1 MKVKEFKK
9 VEEGFFSDL
18 ARVGSDT
25 VDAAKSSSEYQK
37 KEQERFKNKVNIE
50 TQKRY
55 LQDFIEDLI
64 VDLDAAIKG
73 GGVDVNARGL
83 LQTKAGFTPE
93 RIEKIRPIVNKA
105 ITDGKIK
112 NATQLGSALAKKY
125 PEMWKNTT
133 NKAEVINSL
142 MSGDLTTMP
151 FRPNL
156 PKDPAAPTTE
166 SVWYDRMNRLVES
179 YISEQTAESISQ
191 WIMRWFAAYMKGVE
205 WESAKAN
212 VEAIAKEIESS
223 YSKDRGKAAI
233 SKLANSSWNLIKEVD
248 TTPYG
253 AKDVMSTNTP
263 SNDSK
268 LSDKELAKRIKD
280 DTEKLKKTD
289 PNLYDKIK
297 NSLPESKIIKKKTS

>member
-73 GGVDVNARGL
+73 GGVDINA
-83 LQTKAGFTPE
+83 
-93 RIEKIRPIVNKA
+93 
-105 ITDGKIK
+105 
-112 NATQLGSALAKKY
+112 
-125 PEMWKNTT
+125 
-133 NKAEVINSL
+133 
-142 MSGDLTTMP
+142 
-151 FRPNL
+151 
-156 PKDPAAPTTE
+156 AAPKPPGSEYAPSNSSGTQYDPKTTSTISE
-166 SVWYDRMNRLVES
+166 YATYNSLVES

-191 WIMRWFAAYMKGVE
+191 WIMRWFAAYMKGVQ

-212 VEAIAKEIESS
+212 VEAIAREIESS

-233 SKLANSSWNLIKEVD
+233 SKLANSSWSLVKDID
-248 TTPYG
+248 TLPYG

-280 DTEKLKKTD
+280 DTEKLKKTN